1 MGDPRDKF
9 KNKGSKLSKRE
20 KIRLKK
26 EEKRNRKKDKN
37 TKSKLADEF
46 LKNSNRGEYK
56 KSA

>member
-9 KNKGSKLSKRE
+9 KNKNKKLNKRE

-26 EEKRNRKKDKN
+26 EEKRNKKQGKN
-37 TKSKLADEF
+37 TKAQQADEF
-46 LKNSNRGEYK
+46 LKNSNRGDYK